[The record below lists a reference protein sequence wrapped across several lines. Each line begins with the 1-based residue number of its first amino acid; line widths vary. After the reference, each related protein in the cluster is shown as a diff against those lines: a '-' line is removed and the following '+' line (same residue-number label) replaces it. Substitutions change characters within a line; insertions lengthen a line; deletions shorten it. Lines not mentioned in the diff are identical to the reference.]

1 MSFDVLIGQ
10 ETAVET
16 FRNTL
21 ARDRLAHTYMIV
33 GPEGVGKRTF
43 AREAARTLLCKKGG
57 TDACDACSSCRRI
70 PVDLHS
76 GPQRR
81 DSKHHRVERPDD
93 KHPDFHW
100 VEAVATGGGA
110 ASVENV
116 SGREIMINQA
126 LDLQNDLQFKPF
138 ESRCK
143 VAVIAE
149 CDMLRD
155 EAANSLLKLLEE
167 PPLSTIIFLTT
178 SRPGRVLETIVSRC
192 QLIRMT
198 ALGNADVATILR
210 TRFGIEEAQAERLAE
225 ASDGSVSRALWL
237 ASDKGQK
244 LRLLALDIIREG
256 PSLDEERAAT
266 TLASEFRR
274 MGRAEGI
281 RLRRPLNEYVRH
293 RAKEVLAFIASFY
306 NDICRFHVTGN
317 VSEGS
322 DKDWEAAVRER
333 ANEFQC
339 DDALQ
344 AVNFA
349 LEAAGYIDQ
358 NVDVELVLG
367 DFLRRSARR
376 RSRLPA

>member
-1 MSFDVLIGQ
+1 
-10 ETAVET
+10 
-16 FRNTL
+16 
-21 ARDRLAHTYMIV
+21 
-33 GPEGVGKRTF
+33 
-43 AREAARTLLCKKGG
+43 
-57 TDACDACSSCRRI
+57 
-70 PVDLHS
+70 
-76 GPQRR
+76 
-81 DSKHHRVERPDD
+81 
-93 KHPDFHW
+93 
-100 VEAVATGGGA
+100 
-110 ASVENV
+110 
-116 SGREIMINQA
+116 
-126 LDLQNDLQFKPF
+126 
-138 ESRCK
+138 
-143 VAVIAE
+143 
-149 CDMLRD
+149 
-155 EAANSLLKLLEE
+155 
-167 PPLSTIIFLTT
+167 
-178 SRPGRVLETIVSRC
+178 
-192 QLIRMT
+192 
-198 ALGNADVATILR
+198 
-210 TRFGIEEAQAERLAE
+210 
-225 ASDGSVSRALWL
+225 VSRALWL

-244 LRLLALDIIREG
+244 LRLLALDIIRQG

-281 RLRRPLNEYVRH
+281 RPRRPLNEYVRH

-317 VSEGS
+317 VSQGS
-322 DKDWEAAVRER
+322 DKDWEAAVREW